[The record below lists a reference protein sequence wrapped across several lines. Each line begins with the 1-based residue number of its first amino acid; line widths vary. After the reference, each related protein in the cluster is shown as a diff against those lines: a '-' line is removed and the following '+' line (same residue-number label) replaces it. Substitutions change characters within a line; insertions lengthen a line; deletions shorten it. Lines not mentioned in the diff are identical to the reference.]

1 MLDINRVFS
10 SYGKKTCYFEIPRQR
25 PSAVG
30 FFVRASAKIST
41 VTLFLV
47 FPQLMW
53 QYTPYTLT
61 MAVSA
66 LLLFALGSC
75 GKSSYSTQLGL
86 ALCRA
91 CIGIKYGVDT
101 VSAVTK

>member
-47 FPQLMW
+47 FLQLMW
-53 QYTPYTLT
+53 QYTPYTLI

-66 LLLFALGSC
+66 LLLFALGS
-75 GKSSYSTQLGL
+75 SSYSTQLGL